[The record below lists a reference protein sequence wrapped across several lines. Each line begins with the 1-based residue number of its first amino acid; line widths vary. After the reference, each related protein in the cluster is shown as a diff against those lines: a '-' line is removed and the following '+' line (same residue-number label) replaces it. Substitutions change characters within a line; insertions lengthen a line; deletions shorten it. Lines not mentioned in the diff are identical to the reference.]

1 MPNNPQ
7 NESTNK
13 KLRSENALIAYLEID
28 TRLFDTTTQDSFQKI
43 KNLYEGSFVFSELL
57 AENYPQP
64 PFKVKIYANIVVIA
78 DDFMSEWDARTGR
91 RLRSLMRLNYFLAA
105 FQHLALVK
113 YNWLVRGY
121 MTTGQLYMPHI
132 FEDEEGMPQGTDIDF
147 LWGKALVEAY
157 KKNKKNQY
165 PGIQIDASILDFC
178 NDQKINEI
186 ILESIYYEYSNNPK
200 IIFLDILGVFNNISA
215 IGDPELRI
223 QNFSDT
229 LDAIEKKEIFPE
241 NQLIFLKTYIDHVKT
256 MPLIPRQQ
264 EPVQNE
270 IVDPEPFT
278 PTIETTEMKEY
289 FIAYLDMLGTEDKIE
304 DDDDDRWLNAIEKIY
319 DASSQEIVKLN
330 SQIWIEIL
338 GDLGERMVSYLTPQI
353 KIFSD
358 NILFA
363 IEKVDDDLIE
373 AVIKEIPTKVK
384 SYLQSKGADDAL
396 ITETQTKI
404 ESYFQIEEGE
414 DTSKYNKIF
423 VDELMKYA
431 GYFQNYALLQNN
443 WQLRGCI
450 TKGQLYL
457 DEKYLWGPVINHA
470 NILEKSAKDPRVI
483 LDTTKLS
490 PPIHEGNQVIYEN
503 DNLKPIIQND
513 DNITYYIGY
522 SDLILNGTKIF
533 NIPEQRIQ
541 YLRAMK
547 SSLCELYKSNHGDEQ
562 VLPKIKWAIK
572 YHNQVCKR
580 WNVDAMIEL

>member
-1 MPNNPQ
+1 MPNNPE

-78 DDFMSEWDARTGR
+78 DDFMSEWDAHTGR
-91 RLRSLMRLNYFLAA
+91 RLRSLMRMNYFLAA

-132 FEDEEGMPQGTDIDF
+132 FEDEGGMPQGTDIDF

-165 PGIQIDASILDFC
+165 PGIEIDASILDFC
-178 NDQKINEI
+178 DDQKINRI
-186 ILESIYYEYSNNPK
+186 IWDSSHYEYSKNPK
-200 IIFLDILGVFNNISA
+200 IIFLDFLGVFNNIST

-223 QNFSDT
+223 QKFSDT

-241 NQLIFLKTYIDHVKT
+241 DQLIFLKTYLDHVKAK
-256 MPLIPRQQ
+256 PQIPRQQ
-264 EPVQNE
+264 PSVKNN

-278 PTIETTEMKEY
+278 SPVDTTEMKEY

-304 DDDDDRWLNAIEKIY
+304 DDDDDRWLNAMEEIY
-319 DASSQEIVKLN
+319 DASSHDILKSNNQK
-330 SQIWIEIL
+330 WIEML

-363 IEKVDDDLIE
+363 IEEVDDDLIE
-373 AVIKEIPTKVK
+373 AVIKEIPTKVT

-414 DTSKYNKIF
+414 DTSKYNMIF
-423 VDELMKYA
+423 VDELMKYT
-431 GYFQNYALLQNN
+431 GYFQNYALLKYN
-443 WQLRGCI
+443 WQLRGCV

-457 DEKYLWGPVINHA
+457 DEKYMWGPVIIQA
-470 NILEKSAKDPRVI
+470 NDLEKNAKEPRII
-483 LDTTKLS
+483 LDTMRLSVPILEGKEGFYESDDLKL
-490 PPIHEGNQVIYEN
+490 
-503 DNLKPIIQND
+503 IIQKD
-513 DNITYYIGY
+513 DDMMHYIGY
-522 SDLILNGTKIF
+522 EDLILNGTKIL
-533 NIPEQRIQ
+533 NIPEQCIQ

-547 SSLCELYKSNHGDEQ
+547 SSLCELYGSNIGDGQ
-562 VLPKIKWAIK
+562 VLPKIEWAIK
-572 YHNQVCKR
+572 YHNEVCKR
-580 WNVDAMIEL
+580 WNVDARIEL